1 MKNWDCSK
9 NEYVE
14 TSKKLK
20 CFFKDIENVCK
31 KHGYSISHEDGHG
44 AFEIEKYSDDNID
57 WLKNANLRLNGVVR
71 RSEQLKPAPANM
83 EECDLCGQINELGY
97 DECKGCGF

>member
-9 NEYVE
+9 
-14 TSKKLK
+14 SKFIEQSKEMEN
-20 CFFKDIENVCK
+20 FFKEIEATCK

-57 WLKNANLRLNGVVR
+57 WLKNANFRLNG
-71 RSEQLKPAPANM
+71 A
-83 EECDLCGQINELGY
+83 
-97 DECKGCGF
+97 

>member
-14 TSKKLK
+14 TSKELK
-20 CFFKDIENVCK
+20 RFLKDIENVCK

-57 WLKNANLRLNGVVR
+57 WLRNANICLND
-71 RSEQLKPAPANM
+71 A
-83 EECDLCGQINELGY
+83 
-97 DECKGCGF
+97 